1 MSASTTA
8 PGGARTRTRS
18 RRLVPLLGGAV
29 LVAVLAV
36 LPLLN
41 LDVPGVLPGP
51 TYTPG
56 ALQLLAL
63 CMVFS
68 ALALSYN
75 LLLGTAGMLSFG
87 HALYFGAGAYGLGV
101 LLRDS
106 SLSLWPAVLVTVLSV
121 AVLAFLTGAVS
132 LRVSGIPFAMVTLA
146 FAQAGSVL
154 VRRNPGGQTGGDEG
168 LSLNTDSVPAALV
181 GVVNTRNLYWLAL
194 VTVVL
199 VYLVVLWIDRS
210 RLGHVAAAAR
220 ENDLRVR
227 ALGLQPYA
235 AKLVV
240 FTVAGLLAA
249 AAGTTYLLL
258 QSGTVPR
265 AVAADLTITVL
276 VMVVLGGVGSRWGAV
291 AGGVIYTLLNQ
302 RLTIVAHSDAVESL
316 PRVLRVPLSEPM
328 FILGTLF
335 VLVVLF
341 LPGGIAGA
349 AASLTGGRRRGSESL
364 LGEVDDDQDE
374 PVLEVQR

>member
-1 MSASTTA
+1 
-8 PGGARTRTRS
+8 
-18 RRLVPLLGGAV
+18 
-29 LVAVLAV
+29 
-36 LPLLN
+36 
-41 LDVPGVLPGP
+41 
-51 TYTPG
+51 
-56 ALQLLAL
+56 
-63 CMVFS
+63 
-68 ALALSYN
+68 
-75 LLLGTAGMLSFG
+75 
-87 HALYFGAGAYGLGV
+87 
-101 LLRDS
+101 
-106 SLSLWPAVLVTVLSV
+106 
-121 AVLAFLTGAVS
+121 
-132 LRVSGIPFAMVTLA
+132 
-146 FAQAGSVL
+146 

-194 VTVVL
+194 ATVVL

-220 ENDLRVR
+220 ENELRVR
-227 ALGLQPYA
+227 ALGLQPYT

-249 AAGTTYLLL
+249 VAGATYLLL

-265 AVAADLTITVL
+265 TVAADLTITVL

-316 PRVLRVPLSEPM
+316 PGVLRVPLSEPM
-328 FILGTLF
+328 FLLGTLF

-341 LPGGIAGA
+341 LPGGLAGTFA
-349 AASLTGGRRRGSESL
+349 TLTGRRRRSPESL
-364 LGEVDDDQDE
+364 LAEVDDDARDE
-374 PVLEVQR
+374 PVLERQR